1 MRCAPSVRTNGA
13 TEAPSVWLSLIHISF
28 VQLVD
33 ARGEMTKETKWAGVF
48 CKDADKEVLADLRQR
63 GLLFKMCIRD
73 RLYNRVQTAPAPA
86 EHPKK
91 HLPPGAMRLYASEHF
106 PFNLLLQ

>member
-1 MRCAPSVRTNGA
+1 MKMAAQHPA
-13 TEAPSVWLSLIHISF
+13 EKLIAENQMCIRDSRYGLPF

-63 GLLFKMCIRD
+63 GLLFS
-73 RLYNRVQTAPAPA
+73 APVF
-86 EHPKK
+86 EHSYP
-91 HLPPGAMRLYASEHF
+91 HCWRCDTPLIY
-106 PFNLLLQ
+106 